1 MCRLLLKENHTG
13 RAPGHSGVEQGRE
26 RTTAVLSLPLLSL
39 LVKFKTL
46 KLQFHPQ
53 IEEKND
59 HGRGTTANKATK
71 SQEVDPAVHESRI
84 GLARRGRGGLL
95 STAHRRHQDQA
106 TARPVWDL
114 QGDHPL
120 RLHDLALRGCAG
132 SLEGLDPLC
141 DAFDPQ
147 VHASDVVQCDAPERV

>member
-53 IEEKND
+53 IEENND
-59 HGRGTTANKATK
+59 HGRGTTATKATK
-71 SQEVDPAVHESRI
+71 SQ
-84 GLARRGRGGLL
+84 
-95 STAHRRHQDQA
+95 
-106 TARPVWDL
+106 
-114 QGDHPL
+114 
-120 RLHDLALRGCAG
+120 
-132 SLEGLDPLC
+132 
-141 DAFDPQ
+141 
-147 VHASDVVQCDAPERV
+147 